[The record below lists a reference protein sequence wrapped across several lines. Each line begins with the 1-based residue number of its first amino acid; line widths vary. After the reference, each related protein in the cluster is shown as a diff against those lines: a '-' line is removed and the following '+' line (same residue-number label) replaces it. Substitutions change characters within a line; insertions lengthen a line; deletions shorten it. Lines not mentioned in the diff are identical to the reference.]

1 MTKSILFKIVNRLSF
16 ILLKHDTQYK
26 NGITIEIK
34 VSCTIYNLMHGD
46 IFFVYNELFAIGKFI
61 MLLMLHE
68 VVTTVNVIFN
78 KLIPWLV
85 GAKMQVVMH
94 DFK

>member
-1 MTKSILFKIVNRLSF
+1 MVT
-16 ILLKHDTQYK
+16 
-26 NGITIEIK
+26 
-34 VSCTIYNLMHGD
+34 C
-46 IFFVYNELFAIGKFI
+46 FFVYNELFAIGKFI

-68 VVTTVNVIFN
+68 VVTTMNVIFS